1 MREDKALFLH
11 FDPAFDGKLLRLHET
26 VDHGSEGAV
35 AFKRVARCQ
44 RNAVIAASSDA
55 SDGLSGGQWTE
66 GHSRLKLVHMEESVF
81 TFGFGEG
88 VLEELMR
95 MVSVYKLEGKQAIC

>member
-1 MREDKALFLH
+1 M
-11 FDPAFDGKLLRLHET
+11 
-26 VDHGSEGAV
+26 
-35 AFKRVARCQ
+35 
-44 RNAVIAASSDA
+44 IAASSDA
-55 SDGLSGGQWTE
+55 SDGLSGGQRAE

-95 MVSVYKLEGKQAIC
+95 MVSVYKLDGKQAIC